1 MTWSSR
7 AVTWSGL
14 FFKVRPDCSLENGL
28 WGGGGRGHGSLEL
41 AVPGALEESVRV
53 WGVFWNWGEG
63 KDWLLGS
70 GEVTRRIEEG
80 FVLMGWMV
88 VPVTQKGST
97 G

>member
-14 FFKVRPDCSLENGL
+14 FFKVRPDSSMENGL

-41 AVPGALEESVRV
+41 AVPGLLEESVWV

-70 GEVTRRIEEG
+70 ENCWGLHFEELRKALCLWG
-80 FVLMGWMV
+80 G
-88 VPVTQKGST
+88 
-97 G
+97 